1 MQRFNVRWVLVAIVL
16 TGCSSMEAPEEQ
28 PDSIELTAPTRTE
41 IESHVYPAELV
52 MDHQA
57 AIGLSEEQ
65 RSAIRGELQET
76 QRELVDAEF
85 ELRARRETLVRVLSR
100 ARVDE
105 ASAMEA
111 ATQVADGERAIKL
124 AHMRLLIRIK
134 NHLTEEQQRA
144 LDRLRPR

>member
-1 MQRFNVRWVLVAIVL
+1 MQRFRWLLVAIVL
-16 TGCSSMEAPEEQ
+16 TGCAQTSAPEEE
-28 PDSIELTAPTRTE
+28 PPSLELTAPTRTE
-41 IESHVYPAELV
+41 VESQLYPTELV

-65 RSAIRGELQET
+65 RSAIRAELQET
-76 QRELVDAEF
+76 QRELVDAEL

-111 ATQVADGERAIKL
+111 AIQVADGERAIKL
-124 AHMRLLIRIK
+124 AHMRLLVRIK

-144 LDRLRPR
+144 LDRLRPT